1 MNYQY
6 LLQLPQH
13 LEPALKAGKILV
25 ESGVVRDVGS
35 KAIVA
40 HLEMVETAGP
50 QVLGA
55 LGTVNPVFAVAGVA
69 LKTASDTTKL
79 NKIMRLTQ
87 EIKSLSTINLA
98 VSGATLGV
106 VVAGFA
112 VVLYQ
117 LDRIDKKLDGVSIQ
131 IQRLDSK
138 ISKNELSKLME
149 KVKRHIKSC
158 ISLIHQLEDLGWS
171 DYLDTVILNLFDSIE
186 ALMERILDNHFD
198 RGEINVSLEMTQ
210 CLQSAYANLLKAYL
224 TKRYLQ
230 NKSLNYPVIRLQT
243 LEKFSKELCS
253 PEILDELYEEYVVSK
268 EYRFTEEDLDVI
280 LALYRYGCQNTSNNV
295 NVHYE
300 ILQTTPRSQ
309 FNRWQQLLKT
319 SDQPLIWLE
328 H

>member
-1 MNYQY
+1 
-6 LLQLPQH
+6 
-13 LEPALKAGKILV
+13 
-25 ESGVVRDVGS
+25 
-35 KAIVA
+35 
-40 HLEMVETAGP
+40 
-50 QVLGA
+50 
-55 LGTVNPVFAVAGVA
+55 
-69 LKTASDTTKL
+69 
-79 NKIMRLTQ
+79 MRLTQ